1 LNPILVYEVY
11 LVGLAFSSLI
21 LSELFFAYWSGRD
34 YLRIRAELEYLIR
47 RIRELELEGKRRR
60 RVVASLAARINV
72 LRTSMKRL
80 LFVRLLSLLLMYTVI
95 AIIALLRFSLSFLPL
110 SCCIPLFTLEVNGV
124 CVVSSAILLAFSF
137 LAALPLVQEDI
148 ILITLYKRSSLGRDK
163 TIKA

>member
-1 LNPILVYEVY
+1 MNPILVYEAY

-21 LSELFFAYWSGRD
+21 LSELLFAYWSGKD
-34 YLRIRAELEYLIR
+34 YLRIRAEIEYLIR

-60 RVVASLAARINV
+60 RVIASLATKVNV

-80 LFVRLLSLLLMYTVI
+80 LFMRLLSLLLMYSVV

-110 SCCIPLFTLEVNGV
+110 NCCIPLFALEANGV
-124 CVVSSAILLAFSF
+124 CVISSAIILAFSF

-148 ILITLYKRSSLGRDK
+148 VLVTLYKRLSLER
-163 TIKA
+163 